1 MARTEVSRTI
11 QAPIEKVFDT
21 IAHIESFSKAV
32 PNIVSVEFLTEQH
45 KGVGTRFRETRLMG
59 KRKASTEL
67 EVTEYVENER
77 IRLVSD
83 QGGTI
88 WDTVFT
94 VQSAPAGGVELKMV
108 MDANAYKLAAKLF
121 NPLIKGV
128 IRKFIEKDMD
138 GVKAY
143 CETGAG

>member
-1 MARTEVSRTI
+1 M
-11 QAPIEKVFDT
+11 
-21 IAHIESFSKAV
+21 
-32 PNIVSVEFLTEQH
+32 PNIVSVSFLTEQH

-94 VQSAPAGGVELKMV
+94 VQPAPAGGVELKMV
-108 MDANAYKLAAKLF
+108 MDANAYKLAAKFF

-138 GVKAY
+138 GVKAH
-143 CETGAG
+143 CEARGG